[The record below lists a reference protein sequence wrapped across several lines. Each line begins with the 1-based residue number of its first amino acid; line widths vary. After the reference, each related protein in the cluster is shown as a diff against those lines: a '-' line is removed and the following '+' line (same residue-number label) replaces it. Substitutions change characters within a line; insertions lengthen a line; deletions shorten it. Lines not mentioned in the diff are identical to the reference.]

1 MHVHASSPVMISR
14 TIAIALLLALAVASP
29 RTARADDAATASAL
43 FDEGKTLFAAG
54 RYAAARDKL
63 QASFE
68 LSPLSGTAGLL
79 AACHERTG
87 KLASAWARYRD
98 AAALAERSGNK
109 ERAAIASARAADL
122 EPRLA
127 RLKIDRPARPLD
139 GLMIS
144 RDGARIP
151 DAALGTPMPVDAG
164 TYTLAAE
171 APDHQRWTRTIT
183 IRDGDRQSVAIPS
196 LEPQQIVIEHRPEPP
211 RRRPVQKWIGLA
223 IAGLGGAALAA
234 GGGFGL
240 AASSSWNDAKD
251 AGCNGDGVC
260 PDDSSRELA
269 TTAGSRADLA
279 TGLVIGGVG
288 AVAAGLIVYFTAP
301 DGREQAPVA
310 SVSASVA
317 DGSVTVGLEGRF

>member
-1 MHVHASSPVMISR
+1 MPVHASSPVVISR
-14 TIAIALLLALAVASP
+14 ISIALLLALAIATP
-29 RTARADDAATASAL
+29 RTARADDVATASAL
-43 FDEGKTLFAAG
+43 FDEGKALFAAG

-127 RLKIDRPARPLD
+127 RLRIDRPARPLD

-144 RDGARIP
+144 RDGARVP

-164 TYTLAAE
+164 TYTLVAE

-183 IRDGDRQSVAIPS
+183 IRDGERQTVAIPS
-196 LEPQQIVIEHRPEPP
+196 LEPQQLVIERRPEPP

-223 IAGLGGAALAA
+223 IAGVGGAALAA

-240 AASSSWNDAKD
+240 AAGSAWNEAKD
-251 AGCNGDGVC
+251 AGCSDEGVC
-260 PDDSSRELA
+260 PDGSSRELA

-301 DGREQAPVA
+301 DGREQLPVA
-310 SVSASVA
+310 GVSASVA

>member
-1 MHVHASSPVMISR
+1 MPVHASSPVMISR
-14 TIAIALLLALAVASP
+14 TLPIALLVALAVASP
-29 RTARADDAATASAL
+29 RPARADDAATASAL

-122 EPRLA
+122 EARLA
-127 RLKIDRPARPLD
+127 RLKVDRPARPLE
-139 GLMIS
+139 GVVIT
-144 RDGARIP
+144 RDGARVP

-164 TYTLAAE
+164 TYTLVAE

-183 IRDGDRQSVAIPS
+183 IRDGERKSVAIPS
-196 LEPQQIVIEHRPEPP
+196 LEPQQIVVEHRPDPAARRCRSGSAWPSQAWAAP
-211 RRRPVQKWIGLA
+211 RWRPA
-223 IAGLGGAALAA
+223 
-234 GGGFGL
+234 
-240 AASSSWNDAKD
+240 AASASRPAAPGTRPRTPAAMATVSVPTKAAASWP
-251 AGCNGDGVC
+251 G
-260 PDDSSRELA
+260 P
-269 TTAGSRADLA
+269 RA
-279 TGLVIGGVG
+279 
-288 AVAAGLIVYFTAP
+288 AAPTWP
-301 DGREQAPVA
+301 PV
-310 SVSASVA
+310 S
-317 DGSVTVGLEGRF
+317 